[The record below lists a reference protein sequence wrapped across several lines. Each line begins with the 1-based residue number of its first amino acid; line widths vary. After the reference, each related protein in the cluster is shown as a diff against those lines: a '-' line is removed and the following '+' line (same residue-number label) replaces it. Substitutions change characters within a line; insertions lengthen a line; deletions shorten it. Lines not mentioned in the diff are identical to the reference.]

1 MKKSELIHWRLQAML
16 REHSFSDLQYLGVRP
31 DSIGMNQHWYSI
43 DGNEVPV
50 DAIEELES
58 EEVNERDTV

>member
-16 REHSFSDLQYLGVRP
+16 REHTFNDLAYLGIRE
-31 DSIGMNQHWYSI
+31 NQHWYSI

-58 EEVNERDTV
+58 VETE